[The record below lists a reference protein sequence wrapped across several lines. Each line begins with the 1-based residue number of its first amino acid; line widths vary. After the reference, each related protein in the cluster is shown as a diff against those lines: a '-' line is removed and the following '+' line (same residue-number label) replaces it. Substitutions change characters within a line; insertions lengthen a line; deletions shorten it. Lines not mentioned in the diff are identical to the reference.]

1 MSWSPSLTSPSPFSP
16 APSVSP
22 EPCACPSS
30 PRPPGRAWSKAS
42 RRRPAHLRPDGPRE
56 GRYGFPRRRRV
67 GLRPAET
74 APVTATHSG
83 LGGSANASD
92 TLCVAQ
98 AQHGSAPGIAGQ
110 GVANPTS
117 LILSAATPLDWRG
130 RRDGDDRLQRAAAL
144 ITGAVSTVL
153 DNPATRTRTRDI
165 GGALGTADFAAEIR
179 RTIEH
184 TGGTA

>member
-1 MSWSPSLTSPSPFSP
+1 MSFVPQTPWQTLVEGLSP
-16 APSVSP
+16 A
-22 EPCACPSS
+22 
-30 PRPPGRAWSKAS
+30 
-42 RRRPAHLRPDGPRE
+42 PAHLRPDGPRE

-117 LILSAATPLDWRG
+117 LILSAAMPLDWRG
-130 RRDGDDRLQRAAAL
+130 RRDGDDRLQRAAVL

-165 GGALGTADFAAEIR
+165 GGTLGTADFAAEIR

-184 TGGTA
+184 TEVTA